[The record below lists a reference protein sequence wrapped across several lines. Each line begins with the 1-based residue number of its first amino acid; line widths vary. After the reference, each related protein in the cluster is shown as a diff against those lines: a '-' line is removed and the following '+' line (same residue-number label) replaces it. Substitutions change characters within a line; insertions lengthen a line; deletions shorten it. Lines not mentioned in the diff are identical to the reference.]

1 MEKTKLKV
9 SRMKEIVNTREEI
22 EIKKNMR
29 EDPWKNELAFWKN
42 KWSTFSQAHQ
52 DENRDD
58 PNKQNKKQ

>member
-29 EDPWKNELAFWKN
+29 EDP
-42 KWSTFSQAHQ
+42 
-52 DENRDD
+52 
-58 PNKQNKKQ
+58 